1 MFKNSNQDNSGGQ
14 GRGVDFFID
23 PKSVEGKGN
32 LSLEVGFQ
40 SEPTREEF
48 EKIGEIL
55 IDEAVESYKLDLEL
69 EKEMNP
75 KDPSRRIKKWQG
87 HVDEARGLKETID
100 KTRSEADSVV
110 EYSEKKA
117 VLIAAVETAYRL
129 TDSNT
134 VKKPTIEQSAQMLG
148 EVEFRKR
155 VLEDELTGD
164 DLGNRRR
171 SEINNEISLLDNSK
185 DAIAYANARREFL

>member
-14 GRGVDFFID
+14 ERGVDFFID

-48 EKIGEIL
+48 KKIGEIL
-55 IDEAVESYKLDLEL
+55 IDEAVKSYKRDL
-69 EKEMNP
+69 EMNP

-100 KTRSEADSVV
+100 RTRSEADSVV

-134 VKKPTIEQSAQMLG
+134 VKKPTVEQSAQMLG

-171 SEINNEISLLDNSK
+171 SEINNEISALDHSK